1 MALFKQ
7 ELCAFT
13 KAGVESVENEVPRY
27 TDVLIIGGGIVGSA
41 VAFFVK
47 SQAPHG
53 LDVTVVE
60 RDHCVSQGLG
70 CVHLELKILKNLIF
84 LFFFFIF
91 LQKKQT
97 LKPV

>member
-70 CVHLELKILKNLIF
+70 CVHLELKILI
-84 LFFFFIF
+84 FFFCFSF
-91 LQKKQT
+91 TFSSKKKT